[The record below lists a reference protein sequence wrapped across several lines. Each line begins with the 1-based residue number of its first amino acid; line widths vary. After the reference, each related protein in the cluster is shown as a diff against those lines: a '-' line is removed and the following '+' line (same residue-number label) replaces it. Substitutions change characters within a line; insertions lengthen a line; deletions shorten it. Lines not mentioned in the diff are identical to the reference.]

1 MPDESVCRKR
11 LTTGLDIL
19 WLLKPSGNPLH
30 RLPALLLHNSSRLVN
45 HGEDGE
51 QMTNQGTVTVIVL
64 DPTGATIQGAK
75 LQLQDLATNEMR
87 EAETQQVGSH
97 TFVALS
103 AGTFKLTVSKN
114 GFQTE
119 VLDSVVVQ
127 SNRVTD
133 VKVSLKVGAALE
145 KIVVAESSIPLLETT
160 SSAIAATI
168 IVSGRRRLVLCRT
181 SGSALEAA
189 FRSQNPRAGRRQNKS
204 C

>member
-1 MPDESVCRKR
+1 MSRR
-11 LTTGLDIL
+11 FSFFL
-19 WLLKPSGNPLH
+19 
-30 RLPALLLHNSSRLVN
+30 SRL
-45 HGEDGE
+45 GIPCTAFLLCCYTIPLAQA

-133 VKVSLKVGAALE
+133 VKASLKVGAALE